1 MLTKKEENIIVNL
14 NKAMRKMDE
23 RQIGR
28 VEGVQM
34 ILYLISNS
42 PQEEKEIAMSEL
54 KKQCCTQLIKV

>member
-1 MLTKKEENIIVNL
+1 
-14 NKAMRKMDE
+14 MDE

>member
-1 MLTKKEENIIVNL
+1 MLTKKEENILTNL
-14 NKAMRKMDE
+14 NKAMSKMDE

-42 PQEEKEIAMSEL
+42 PKEEKEVTMSEL